1 MEEDIANFGKLHKL
15 FDENFME
22 YTSYVIK
29 ERAIPDMSD
38 GLKPVQRRILQTL
51 YNMDDGRFQK
61 VANVVG
67 ETMKLHPH
75 GDASIFAALV
85 NLANKNLLIDRQG
98 NFGNIFTGDN
108 ASAARYIECRLSPL
122 AKETLFNKDLTEFQP
137 SYDGRMQEPLTLP
150 AKIPMLLLL
159 GAEGIAV
166 GMATKIM
173 PHNFRELLRAQ
184 KKILKGQPVTLYPD
198 FLKGGIL
205 DVSGYNNGNGRLKCR
220 AKIVEKNEKT
230 IVIEEIPHS
239 TTTTSIIDSIEK
251 ADKSGKIKIQ
261 SINDYTAENVEIEI
275 KLARGIYARDAIKA
289 LYAFTDCEV
298 AISPNLTVIKDN
310 NPVNISVEEVLK
322 ENTDKLVL
330 DLEKELQIELGRLQ
344 DKLHAKTLEQIF
356 IEERIYKKIEECKTQ
371 KAIIDTVD
379 KSLAEFENKLIKPV
393 SKEDIERLLEIR
405 IKRISR
411 FDIDRQSKEIKGI
424 KSSTKEVQNKLKDIV
439 GFTITYLDD
448 LLKKYGRHY
457 PRRTTIETFTGVK
470 ARKVALSN
478 LTVGYHRET
487 GLLGYQ
493 VKTDCDMTV
502 TCSEYDKILLIYRD
516 GRYKAIKVSEKIFA
530 DHDIYWVGKVTGKTI
545 FNLLYREGSRN
556 LTYIKRFK
564 TPKFILDK
572 DYHLFPAHK
581 KSWIQFLQT
590 GQGVRA
596 RIDFVPTK
604 RSKINSQRLEF
615 DEYLIKGGAAIG
627 KRLSPRTVK
636 RISELTVKRV
646 NQQGETENDRK
657 DAKVKEVSPP
667 TPKQEVKD
675 VKEVK
680 EVSPPTPKQ
689 EAKDVKEVKE
699 VSPPTPKQKNK
710 AVKGVKGVSP
720 AAPKQGGKAVKEVKE
735 VSPAAPKHKS
745 KSKAA
750 KKKSANTEKT
760 PEEIKKIKSQLVLF
774 DLKKKE

>member
-1 MEEDIANFGKLHKL
+1 MEDIANFGKLHKL

-85 NLANKNLLIDRQG
+85 NLANKDLLIERQG
-98 NFGNIFTGDN
+98 NFGNIFTGDH
-108 ASAARYIECRLSPL
+108 ASAARYIECRLTPL
-122 AKETLFNKDLTEFQP
+122 AKEAIFNKDLTEFQP
-137 SYDGRMQEPLTLP
+137 SYDGRMQEPVTLP

-173 PHNFRELLRAQ
+173 PHNFRELLQAQ
-184 KKILKGQPVTLYPD
+184 KKILKGKSVTLYPD
-198 FLKGGIL
+198 FQKGGIL

-239 TTTTSIIDSIEK
+239 TTTASIIDSIEK

-261 SINDYTAENVEIEI
+261 SINDYTAEKVEIEI
-275 KLARGIYARDAIKA
+275 RLARGIYAKDTIKA

-298 AISPNLTVIKDN
+298 AISPNLTVIRDN

-322 ENTDKLVL
+322 DNTGKLVL

-344 DKLHAKTLEQIF
+344 DKLHARTLEQIF

-379 KSLAEFENKLIKPV
+379 KSLAEFESKLIKPV
-393 SKEDIERLLEIR
+393 DKEDIERLLEIR

-411 FDIDRQSKEIKGI
+411 FDIDRQRKEIKEI
-424 KSSTKEVQNKLKDIV
+424 KNSIKEVQKKLKDIV
-439 GFTITYLDD
+439 GFAINYLDG
-448 LLKKYGRHY
+448 LLKKYGRHS

-487 GLLGYQ
+487 GLLGHQ
-493 VKTDCDMTV
+493 VKTDCDMTIS
-502 TCSEYDKILLIYRD
+502 CSEYDKILLIHKD
-516 GRYKAIKVSEKIFA
+516 GRYKAIKVPDKIFV
-530 DHDIYWVGKVTGKTI
+530 DHDIYWAGKVKGKTV
-545 FNLLYREGSRN
+545 FNLLYREGSKS
-556 LTYIKRFK
+556 LTYVKRFA

-572 DYHLFPAHK
+572 EYRLFKAHK
-581 KSWIQFLQT
+581 KSWIQFMQT
-590 GQGVRA
+590 GEGVRA
-596 RIDFVPTK
+596 RIDFIPTA

-615 DEYLIKGGAAIG
+615 DEHLIKGEGAIG
-627 KRLSPRTVK
+627 KRLSTRTVR
-636 RISELTVKRV
+636 RISELTMKVAA
-646 NQQGETENDRK
+646 QQNGSAPEKKDTGTEEK
-657 DAKVKEVSPP
+657 PPLSP
-667 TPKQEVKD
+667 
-675 VKEVK
+675 
-680 EVSPPTPKQ
+680 SPQ
-689 EAKDVKEVKE
+689 
-699 VSPPTPKQKNK
+699 QKSTQNENVDDTQHAAENK
-710 AVKGVKGVSP
+710 KT
-720 AAPKQGGKAVKEVKE
+720 KA
-735 VSPAAPKHKS
+735 
-745 KSKAA
+745 
-750 KKKSANTEKT
+750 
-760 PEEIKKIKSQLVLF
+760 QLGLF
-774 DLKKKE
+774 DLKNKG